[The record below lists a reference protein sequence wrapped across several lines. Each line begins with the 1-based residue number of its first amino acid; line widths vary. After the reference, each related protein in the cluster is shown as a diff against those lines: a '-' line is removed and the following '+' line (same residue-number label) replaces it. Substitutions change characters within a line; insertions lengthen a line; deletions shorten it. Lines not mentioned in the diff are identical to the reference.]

1 MSSPAADSAGRSSGR
16 QRHRWHAAAK
26 SIYGSS
32 GANCRSCPELP
43 LLRTWRGHS
52 HRDITSPY
60 YILISRSL
68 AGVAGGGR
76 RLCGRPPSLSHN
88 CQLKF
93 DNIVQGDSGRTSN
106 GVFLTSSQLANQ
118 EFDTQSKLINLIL
131 YRVIQTEFSTLR
143 YTKQYEST

>member
-1 MSSPAADSAGRSSGR
+1 MESVGRSSGR

-76 RLCGRPPSLSHN
+76 PRWSHD

-93 DNIVQGDSGRTSN
+93 NRVVQGDSTWELGTWRS
-106 GVFLTSSQLANQ
+106 V
-118 EFDTQSKLINLIL
+118 IL
-131 YRVIQTEFSTLR
+131 YRVNQVQLHRGCLQLVRLSLLEILSRSEMPHALCDNCSCR
-143 YTKQYEST
+143 TKVHRLHK